1 MNEVVDANEE
11 RERLLRCL
19 RLKRVV
25 RAGWTRFPIDNP
37 ESVAAHC
44 WGMGMT
50 ALLTCPPELDREKV
64 ITLALIHDLAE
75 VIVGDITPLDGV
87 PKEEK
92 RQQEETALAILLQG
106 HPRSEELQSIW
117 QEFEDRTTPEG
128 KFVSDLD
135 KLDMGLQAEI
145 YEQDFNINLDEFTV
159 ASRQRVKNPLLSSL
173 LKPRE

>member
-1 MNEVVDANEE
+1 MKEEAGVNEE
-11 RERLLRCL
+11 REILLRCL

-25 RAGWTRFPIDNP
+25 RAGWTRFPIGNP

-44 WGMGMT
+44 WGMGLL

-87 PKEEK
+87 PKDEKRKQEEK
-92 RQQEETALAILLQG
+92 ALATLLQG

-145 YEQDFNINLDEFTV
+145 YEQDFNINLDEFTN
-159 ASRQRVKNPLLSSL
+159 SSKRIMKHPHLSSL
-173 LKPRE
+173 LKSQE

>member
-1 MNEVVDANEE
+1 MKEEAGVNEE
-11 RERLLRCL
+11 REMLLRCL

-44 WGMGMT
+44 WGMGVT

-87 PKEEK
+87 PEEEK
-92 RQQEETALAILLQG
+92 RQQEEKALSILLQG

-135 KLDMGLQAEI
+135 KLDMGLQADI
-145 YEQDFNINLDEFTV
+145 YEQDFDINLSEFTV
-159 ASRQRVKNPLLSSL
+159 SSRRRVMHPILSSL
-173 LKPRE
+173 LKPLE

>member
-1 MNEVVDANEE
+1 MKEEAGVNEE
-11 RERLLRCL
+11 REMLLRCL

-44 WGMGMT
+44 WGMGVT

-87 PKEEK
+87 PKDEKRKQEEK
-92 RQQEETALAILLQG
+92 ALATLLQG

-145 YEQDFNINLDEFTV
+145 YEQDFDINLDEFTV
-159 ASRQRVKNPLLSSL
+159 ASRRLVMHPILSSL
-173 LKPRE
+173 LKPLE